1 MNTYR
6 RAHDFDLPHEP
17 RLVEVLFRLIVD
29 IRMINPRLNLAL
41 ALLIKLYRDS
51 VCILHQERD
60 ISHGHSKRI
69 VLTSR
74 ERQYTIP
81 VSLGWCSSMY
91 LAISRTA
98 AIRSEDFGSTL

>member
-1 MNTYR
+1 MDTYR

-17 RLVEVLFRLIVD
+17 RLMEVLFRLIVD

-60 ISHGHSKRI
+60 ISHEHSKRM